1 MQEKLT
7 YCRLTIKLKLITL
20 FLFVISFHFINGQNI
35 TNSTNIHITKF
46 WPQQPNGFTYPIHIH
61 VPQGNPPSGG
71 YPVAI
76 LLHGNGGNGN
86 QTIFNVKNT
95 LECHVLVA
103 PTGYQNSWNICSENS
118 NAPDTEMI
126 YDLVNQL
133 QSYSN
138 INSNKIRILGFS
150 NGAAL
155 ANNVFIQNDNQGIDI
170 ICSVISQLNEP
181 QYHLNSFWKSA
192 NNTDPSLNYCGYN
205 VQSYP
210 TNNRKY
216 LSICNDNDMTIPY
229 YGGQSAVGL
238 NFIHA
243 EEAAYSIAKNNGYL
257 GPKIDSAAGFPLGLP
272 VVFEYAYSSVGVFHI
287 RGNAGH
293 GINIT
298 QNNYIKNFLND
309 CNSVSN
315 YDSKELNQLL
325 IYPNPTSSFI
335 TIKHESNLPLSFRLY
350 DVFGRTIKQFNSKHY
365 ETTLDLT
372 KFNDSF
378 YFLKIDERI
387 VKIAK
392 YQGI

>member
-1 MQEKLT
+1 MLGNPI
-7 YCRLTIKLKLITL
+7 YNRLTIKPKLITL
-20 FLFVISFHFINGQNI
+20 LLFVISFHFINGQNI
-35 TNSTNIHITKF
+35 TNSTNIYITKF
-46 WPQQPNGFTYPIHIH
+46 WPQQPNGFTYPIYIH
-61 VPQGNPPSGG
+61 VPQGNPPLGG

-170 ICSVISQLNEP
+170 ICAVISQLNEP
-181 QYHLNSFWKSA
+181 QYHLNSFWKPG

-205 VQSYP
+205 VQSHP
-210 TNNRKY
+210 INNRKY

-298 QNNYIKNFLND
+298 QNNYIKN
-309 CNSVSN
+309 
-315 YDSKELNQLL
+315 
-325 IYPNPTSSFI
+325 
-335 TIKHESNLPLSFRLY
+335 
-350 DVFGRTIKQFNSKHY
+350 
-365 ETTLDLT
+365 
-372 KFNDSF
+372 
-378 YFLKIDERI
+378 
-387 VKIAK
+387 
-392 YQGI
+392 